1 MSQSPTY
8 GLVCGVSPVVSGY
21 QRSDVSVRFRRASRN
36 DCTISCALRLSKSI
50 SLRVNMRGA
59 GHLPSFLLSKAVEG
73 VKELPVSQPC
83 EVSSVFVL
91 SLIRLTRLSP
101 LYRVEQTT
109 TSVTIPVEKERT
121 FN

>member
-1 MSQSPTY
+1 
-8 GLVCGVSPVVSGY
+8 
-21 QRSDVSVRFRRASRN
+21 
-36 DCTISCALRLSKSI
+36 
-50 SLRVNMRGA
+50 MRGA